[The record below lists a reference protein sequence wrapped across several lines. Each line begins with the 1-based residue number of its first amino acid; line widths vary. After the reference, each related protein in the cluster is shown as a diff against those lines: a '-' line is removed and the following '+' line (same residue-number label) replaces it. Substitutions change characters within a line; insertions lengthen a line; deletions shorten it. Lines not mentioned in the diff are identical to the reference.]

1 MEVLAIANHKG
12 GVAKTTTS
20 VNLAAALAHA
30 DRPTLLVDAD
40 PQSHATLWF
49 ADDLADVEADLQ
61 DVIVDHVPPSK
72 VILPTRIPGL
82 DILPATL
89 SLARLDVDLVSLPRR
104 EDRVKRALAP
114 VADRYAYAVVDLA
127 PALSLVTLAALAAA
141 TRIIIPV
148 SATRLAV
155 GALGTFLGWLDEFR
169 DEEVITAPLL
179 GVLVTMFDGRA
190 SYPPTGPP
198 VYEARTRVAREV
210 LTALHSSQDAA
221 AELSVFET
229 VIPRRTA
236 VEDQVAERLVV
247 GDAGMSAP
255 VAEAYERFAGEV
267 MARIEGQPERRS

>member
-1 MEVLAIANHKG
+1 MGERMDAQPRVTPGMEVLAIANHKG

-20 VNLAAALAHA
+20 VNLAAALALA
-30 DRPTLLVDAD
+30 GRPTLLVDAD

-61 DVIVDHVPPSK
+61 DVIVGHIPPGK

-148 SATRLAV
+148 SATRLAI

-179 GVLVTMFDGRA
+179 GVLITMFDGRA
-190 SYPPTGPP
+190 SYPPGGPP

-210 LTALHSSQDAA
+210 LAALHSSQDAA
-221 AELSVFET
+221 EELSVFET

-236 VEDQVAERLVV
+236 VEDQVAERLV
-247 GDAGMSAP
+247 
-255 VAEAYERFAGEV
+255 
-267 MARIEGQPERRS
+267 